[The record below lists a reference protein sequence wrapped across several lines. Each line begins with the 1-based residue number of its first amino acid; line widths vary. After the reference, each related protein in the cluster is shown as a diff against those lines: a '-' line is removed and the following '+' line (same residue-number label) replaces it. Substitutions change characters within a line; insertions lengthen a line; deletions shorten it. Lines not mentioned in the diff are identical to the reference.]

1 MKKTL
6 VIIRWIVGLLFIF
19 SGLIKSNDPSGL
31 SYKMQEF
38 FDVWGWQ
45 FMDDYTLLFSLAM
58 NVFEVV
64 AGIAVIIGWR
74 MPLFS
79 RLLLLLIVFFTFLTG
94 YALYSGKIKTCG
106 CFGDCIP
113 LTANQS
119 FIKDLIL
126 LVLIF
131 IIWLF
136 RNKIKS
142 FLSAGIALTMIIIS
156 VTGTVYLQY
165 YVLQNL
171 PLKDCLPYAKGKN
184 IKEQMLPPAN
194 AIPDSIVMVFIYEKE
209 GKVTEYINE
218 VPENIM
224 NDSTYIFID
233 RKDKIVRE
241 GNATPPITDLAFY
254 SDAGYDTTGS
264 VLSEQKH
271 SVWMFVKSFEQLSQI
286 PENVNRLVQLCSKK
300 NISFNLI
307 TPDKQAAAN
316 FTKNNPGVTIL
327 VCDAVVVKTAA
338 RAIPTFFLVQDG
350 NILEKEALPSIA
362 VMERAVNQIP

>member
-1 MKKTL
+1 MKKAL

-19 SGLIKSNDPSGL
+19 SGLIKANDPSGL

-45 FMDDYTLLFSLAM
+45 FMDDYTLVFSLAM

-64 AGIAVIIGWR
+64 AGVAVIIGWR

-79 RLLLLLIVFFTFLTG
+79 WLLLLLILFFTFLTG

-126 LVLIF
+126 LALILV
-131 IIWLF
+131 IWIY
-136 RNKIKS
+136 RNKIKTT
-142 FLSAGIALTMIIIS
+142 LSPGIALILIIIS
-156 VTGTVYLQY
+156 LTGTAYFQY

-194 AIPDSIVMVFIYEKE
+194 AIPDSTVMVFIYEKA
-209 GKVTEYINE
+209 GKQFEYVNE
-218 VPENIM
+218 VPENVI

-241 GNATPPITDLAFY
+241 GNTTPAITDLAFY
-254 SDAGYDTTGS
+254 TPAGSDTTGS
-264 VLSEQKH
+264 VLSEQKPA
-271 SVWMFVKSFEQLSQI
+271 VWMFVKSFEQLQEV
-286 PENVNRLVQLCSKK
+286 PEEVNSLIQLCNKK
-300 NISFNLI
+300 KISFNLI
-307 TPDKQAAAN
+307 TPDKKSGIN
-316 FTKNNPGVTIL
+316 FKTHTPGVTVL
-327 VCDAVVVKTAA
+327 VCDAVVIKTAA

-350 NILEKEALPSIA
+350 TILEKVALPAISIIENTISQ
-362 VMERAVNQIP
+362 MP

>member
-1 MKKTL
+1 MKKGI

-19 SGLIKSNDPSGL
+19 SGLIKANDPSGL

-45 FMDDYTLLFSLAM
+45 FMDDYTLLFSLVM
-58 NVFEVV
+58 NIFEVV
-64 AGIAVIIGWR
+64 AGVAVIIGWR

-79 RLLLLLIVFFTFLTG
+79 WLLLLLILFFTFLTG

-113 LTANQS
+113 LSAKQS

-126 LVLIF
+126 LGLIS
-131 IIWLF
+131 IIWLY

-142 FLSAGIALTMIIIS
+142 ALSPGIAIS
-156 VTGTVYLQY
+156 LIFISLAGSAYFQY
-165 YVLQNL
+165 YVLQKL
-171 PLKDCLPYAKGKN
+171 PVKDCLPYAKGKN
-184 IKEQMLPPAN
+184 IKEEMLPPAN
-194 AIPDSIVMVFIYEKE
+194 ATPDSTVMLFMYEKD
-209 GKVTEYINE
+209 GKQTEYVNE
-218 VPENIM
+218 VPENVM

-233 RKDKIVRE
+233 RKDKIVSE
-241 GNATPPITDLAFY
+241 GNATPAITDLAFY
-254 SDAGYDTTGS
+254 TMEGSDTTGS
-264 VLSEQKH
+264 VLSEQKPA
-271 SVWMFVKSFEQLSQI
+271 VWMFVKSFENLTQM
-286 PENVNRLVQLCSKK
+286 PEAAARLIQLCNKK

-307 TPDKQAAAN
+307 TPDKHGGEN
-316 FTKNNPGVTIL
+316 FAKYSAGVTVL

-350 NILEKEALPSIA
+350 TILEKEATPAIG
-362 VMERAVNQIP
+362 VIEKAVNQIP